1 MSRGKTMFS
10 KEVFSRRLLV
20 LRQQTGVTQ
29 AELAA
34 AIKIN
39 RTSITLM
46 ERAERAAS
54 IEVLYALADF
64 FDVSLDYLVGRSD
77 DPTFRP

>member
-1 MSRGKTMFS
+1 MFS
-10 KEVFSRRLLV
+10 KEVFSRRLLA

-29 AELAA
+29 SELAI

-64 FDVSLDYLVGRSD
+64 FDVSIDYLVGRSD
-77 DPTFRP
+77 NPKRI

>member
-1 MSRGKTMFS
+1 MFS
-10 KEVFSRRLLV
+10 KEIFSQRLIG
-20 LRQQTGVTQ
+20 LRKQSNITQ
-29 AELAA
+29 SELAIA
-34 AIKIN
+34 VKVN

-77 DPTFRP
+77 NPARN

>member
-1 MSRGKTMFS
+1 MFS
-10 KEVFSRRLLV
+10 REVFSRRLLA

-29 AELAA
+29 SELAA

-64 FDVSLDYLVGRSD
+64 FDVSIDYLVGRSD
-77 DPTFRP
+77 NPKRI

>member
-1 MSRGKTMFS
+1 MFS
-10 KEVFSRRLLV
+10 REVFSRRLLA

-29 AELAA
+29 SELAA

-54 IEVLYALADF
+54 IEVLCALADF

-77 DPTFRP
+77 NPKRI

>member
-1 MSRGKTMFS
+1 MFS
-10 KEVFSRRLLV
+10 KEIFSQRLIA
-20 LRQQTGVTQ
+20 LRKQANITQ
-29 AELAA
+29 SELAIA
-34 AIKIN
+34 VKVN

-77 DPTFRP
+77 NPARN